1 MSLDQTCRASLRP
14 VVLIAAVATL
24 GTCVSYQPPQS
35 PAPRE
40 GTQATAPFD
49 STWSAVVSYFASRN
63 LSIRTIEK
71 ASGIIVAE
79 AGRADLLANRPVQI
93 DANGNH
99 MYRNGKPVLGAPVYA
114 DCGTIKGPP
123 VDPITGAFNVFV
135 RANGAGSIVKAS
147 VRYTSQYLTAAG
159 PIAVECVS
167 LGKWESE
174 LEALVKEQ
182 VERNR

>member
-1 MSLDQTCRASLRP
+1 MRP
-14 VVLIAAVATL
+14 SVVLAALLAPLITA
-24 GTCVSYQPPQS
+24 CVKYQPPRS
-35 PAPRE
+35 LAPRD
-40 GTQATAPFD
+40 GTQISAPFD
-49 STWSAVVSYFASRN
+49 STWVSVVAYFAGRN
-63 LSIRTIEK
+63 ISIRTIEK

-99 MYRNGKPVLGAPVYA
+99 MYRNGQPVLGAPVYA

-123 VDPITGAFNVFV
+123 VDPVTAAFNVFV
-135 RANGAGSIVKAS
+135 RTNGAGSIVKAS

-167 LGKWESE
+167 LGRWETE
-174 LEALVKEQ
+174 LEALVKAH